1 LVISIHN
8 MGNWSPEGLQN
19 MTKAVE
25 ASRGHE
31 PMGHDCFLSTED
43 LYMTFAGQP
52 RKEPLSKGSRNYYW
66 PLPCSYWANVW
77 SLFWFQALFSFHSI
91 LTSYLK
97 LKNSISHFT
106 PYLLNHGLWPP
117 GHLQ

>member
-1 LVISIHN
+1 
-8 MGNWSPEGLQN
+8 

-52 RKEPLSKGSRNYYW
+52 RKEPLSKGSRNYY
-66 PLPCSYWANVW
+66 
-77 SLFWFQALFSFHSI
+77 
-91 LTSYLK
+91 
-97 LKNSISHFT
+97 
-106 PYLLNHGLWPP
+106 
-117 GHLQ
+117 

>member
-1 LVISIHN
+1 
-8 MGNWSPEGLQN
+8 

-52 RKEPLSKGSRNYYW
+52 RKEPLSKASKSWAMASR
-66 PLPCSYWANVW
+66 SSSV
-77 SLFWFQALFSFHSI
+77 
-91 LTSYLK
+91 K
-97 LKNSISHFT
+97 
-106 PYLLNHGLWPP
+106 G
-117 GHLQ
+117 